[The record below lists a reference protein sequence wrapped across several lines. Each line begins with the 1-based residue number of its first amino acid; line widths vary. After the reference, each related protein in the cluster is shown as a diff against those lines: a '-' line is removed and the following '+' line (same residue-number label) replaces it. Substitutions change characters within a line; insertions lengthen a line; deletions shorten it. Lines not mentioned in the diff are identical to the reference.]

1 MQQVLWC
8 PSDDPVGQRLVLA
21 FEVVE
26 IAAGF
31 LEVEGQQ
38 FHLCR
43 APAVERGLI
52 CQHLILHIGHGRAA
66 ENQHQLGGILIFVDQ
81 ELQGGSKAFGGPC
94 HIGVLIQHEDHPFLL
109 RHLKNTFQRRL
120 EGHEGSLRRNAAG
133 VLQDALAEVLQVL
146 LGVALHAHEVDSFL
160 TLDELGQKGRLSHAA
175 AAIHNGKLKL
185 ARCV

>member
-38 FHLCR
+38 LHLCR
-43 APAVERGLI
+43 APAVERGLV
-52 CQHLILHIGHGRAA
+52 CQHLILHIGHRRAA

-81 ELQGGSKAFGGPC
+81 ELQGGGKAFGRAS
-94 HIGVLIQHEDHPFLL
+94 HIGVLIQHKDDPIFLCQ
-109 RHLKNTFQRRL
+109 LKHIFQRRL
-120 EGHEGSLRRNAAG
+120 EGHERRLCRNTAG

-146 LGVALHAHEVDSFL
+146 LGIALHAHEVDGFL
-160 TLDELGQKGRLSHAA
+160 TLDKLGQKGRLSHAA

-185 ARCV
+185 A